1 MLAHCAVGAVSETGK
16 TTETFTGIV
25 GGRVLYKVTL
35 TKQLLILSLSF
46 VPFQSSIARVNV
58 DLPVASLRGGEGRRF
73 DLSSRRF
80 AKGGIL
86 TA

>member
-35 TKQLLILSLSF
+35 TK
-46 VPFQSSIARVNV
+46 ARVNV